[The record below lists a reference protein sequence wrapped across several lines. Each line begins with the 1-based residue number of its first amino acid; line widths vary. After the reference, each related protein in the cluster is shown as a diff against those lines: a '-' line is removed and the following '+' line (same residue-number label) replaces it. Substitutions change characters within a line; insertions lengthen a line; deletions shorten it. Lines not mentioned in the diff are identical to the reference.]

1 LSPVAAR
8 TRIKRMTVPLIWR
21 TSKRS
26 FDLTELVLV
35 MGILNVTPDS
45 FSDGGRFLT
54 VDDALRQAESMIDQG
69 VDIIDI
75 GGESTRPGSSRVAV
89 EDEIGRV
96 VPAIEAIAKRFDIA
110 ISVDTSK
117 SEVARAAID
126 AGAEIVNDISG
137 LRFDERI
144 ASVAA
149 ESKAGLVLMH
159 SLGEFERMHSQPPAA
174 DIMTDVAADFR
185 RSTAA
190 AFSYGVEPARTALDI
205 GIGFGKTLDQN
216 LELLGKL
223 DKLATEFAGFPMLV
237 GISRKSF
244 IGKILDG
251 APPDKRL
258 SGSLAAATIAIWN
271 GAKIVRVHD
280 VRETVQTLKIVSAIR
295 DHRKKL

>member
-1 LSPVAAR
+1 MSAVTAG
-8 TRIKRMTVPLIWR
+8 TRIKRMTAPLIWK

-26 FDLTELVLV
+26 FDLTERVLV
-35 MGILNVTPDS
+35 MGVLNVTPDS

-54 VDDALRQAESMIDQG
+54 ADDALRHAEMMIDEG
-69 VDIIDI
+69 ADIIDI
-75 GGESTRPGSSRVAV
+75 GGESTGPGSSRVSV
-89 EDEIGRV
+89 EEEIGRI
-96 VPAIEAIAKRFDIA
+96 VPAIEAIAKSCDIP

-144 ASVAA
+144 APLAA
-149 ESKAGLVLMH
+149 DSNVGLVLMH
-159 SLGEFERMHSQPPAA
+159 SLGEFETMHSRQPV
-174 DIMTDVAADFR
+174 DNIMADVAADFR

-190 AFSYGVEPARTALDI
+190 ACSHGVEPARIALDI
-205 GIGFGKTLDQN
+205 GIGFGKTVDQN

-223 DKLATEFAGFPMLV
+223 DKLAPEFAGFPLLV
-237 GISRKSF
+237 GLSRKSF

-251 APPDKRL
+251 APPGGRL
-258 SGSLAAATIAIWN
+258 NGSLAAAAIAVWN

-280 VRETVQTLKIVSAIR
+280 VRETVETLKIVNAIR
-295 DHRKKL
+295 DRRRKL

>member
-1 LSPVAAR
+1 MSAVTAG
-8 TRIKRMTVPLIWR
+8 TRIKRMTAPLIWK

-26 FDLTELVLV
+26 FDLTERVLV

-54 VDDALRQAESMIDQG
+54 ADDVLRQAERMIDEG
-69 VDIIDI
+69 ADILDI
-75 GGESTRPGSSRVAV
+75 GGESTRPGSSRVSVV
-89 EDEIGRV
+89 EETGRV
-96 VPAIEAIAKRFDIA
+96 VPAIEAIAKSFAIA
-110 ISVDTSK
+110 VSVDTSK

-137 LRFDERI
+137 LRFDGRI

-159 SLGEFERMHSQPPAA
+159 SRGEFETMHSQPPVD
-174 DIMTDVAADFR
+174 DIMADVAADFR

-190 AFSYGVEPARTALDI
+190 ALSSGVERARIALDI

-223 DKLATEFAGFPMLV
+223 DKLAGEFAGFPILV

-244 IGKILDG
+244 IGKILDD

-258 SGSLAAATIAIWN
+258 NGSVAAAAIAVWN

-280 VRETVQTLKIVSAIR
+280 VRETVETLKIVNEIKGRSR
-295 DHRKKL
+295 NL